1 MRIELSLFSKQRES
15 KQSPAKEQIVDIILG
30 VLGKRR

>member
-1 MRIELSLFSKQRES
+1 MRIELSLSSRQRES
-15 KQSPAKEQIVDIILG
+15 KPSPTKEQIVDIIIG

>member
-1 MRIELSLFSKQRES
+1 MRIELSLFSRQRES
-15 KQSPAKEQIVDIILG
+15 KHSPTQEQIVDIIIG